1 MVFSRIKAQ
10 TLNFWTVALQEGGH
24 IFVVV
29 HLLCMQQI
37 PGSRSG
43 IATKDSNWSTGLKG
57 LKEPGFFLPRL
68 ALAHCPLPSLTSF
81 CFFFPGQMCFLCIGF
96 PGSILTWSVSSL
108 LLPVKGKRSL
118 YCQSPCPVPF
128 SCYSG
133 LPLNIFYSGLHRV
146 QDGLAI
152 WLWSS
157 PPLLF
162 LSLLIAVLEWS
173 AWVSIISG
181 LPYKGKSGPL
191 LSSAWAARVGSSV
204 ELASAV
210 DKRNVQDLNQG
221 WQTHT
226 QWGQGS
232 SIASSHLTTISQQ

>member
-43 IATKDSNWSTGLKG
+43 IATKDSNWPTGLKG

-128 SCYSG
+128 SCYLG

-146 QDGLAI
+146 QD
-152 WLWSS
+152 W
-157 PPLLF
+157 PC
-162 LSLLIAVLEWS
+162 
-173 AWVSIISG
+173 
-181 LPYKGKSGPL
+181 
-191 LSSAWAARVGSSV
+191 
-204 ELASAV
+204 
-210 DKRNVQDLNQG
+210 
-221 WQTHT
+221 
-226 QWGQGS
+226 
-232 SIASSHLTTISQQ
+232 HLTMALPTTAVPFLAHSCVGVICLGPNHFWPSLQG